1 MLAHLAVT
9 VVLVLLWAPP
19 SVAQP
24 AILVSIEKGIQVGL
38 TSQVPNGKSFRAEP
52 ITATLFTPGGP
63 GRMAAAVIIN
73 SSGGVQPHTELFWG
87 RLLATH
93 GMVGLVVDSFTARN
107 VGRTSDDQTRMAQ
120 YQSDADAVAGFRWLA
135 ARPDVD
141 PGRIVVMGMSKGG
154 NTALND
160 ALPGHMAWL
169 GAEDVIF
176 AAHVALTPGGL

>member
-1 MLAHLAVT
+1 
-9 VVLVLLWAPP
+9 
-19 SVAQP
+19 
-24 AILVSIEKGIQVGL
+24 
-38 TSQVPNGKSFRAEP
+38 
-52 ITATLFTPGGP
+52 
-63 GRMAAAVIIN
+63 
-73 SSGGVQPHTELFWG
+73 
-87 RLLATH
+87 
-93 GMVGLVVDSFTARN
+93 VGLVVDSFTARN